1 MILMRK
7 RKRGIFENEKNVP
20 ISFSPRKF
28 HKKLAKMMNL
38 DMFAFQITNI
48 SPVHRGK
55 HKITVRTIKNEY
67 YQVLAKANGDIIS
80 VEILR

>member
-1 MILMRK
+1 MK
-7 RKRGIFENEKNVP
+7 
-20 ISFSPRKF
+20 
-28 HKKLAKMMNL
+28 NL

-67 YQVLAKANGDIIS
+67 YHVLAKANGDIIS